1 MINYIL
7 KLLRVKQWYKNILIL
22 IPAFFAAVEWNAVLV
37 HNLLLGFVA
46 FSLLA
51 SAVYLIND
59 LKDKSSDAEHPTK
72 RFRLIASNK
81 LSKKN
86 AVLSIVLLLL
96 VSLSALF
103 WIDKIV
109 LFYAL
114 LYLFLNLSYSF
125 YLKKIPVIDIL
136 ILLMGYPIRILIGA
150 EITTVPISFWLYM
163 LVLSIA
169 LYVLLIK
176 RRSDVLL
183 NDNSAKVMFYTRINL
198 KQVLNVL
205 LAAILITYI
214 SYVLIV
220 YINHNS
226 FLLAIATIPFSFIAA
241 FLFHRDMLEHPHQD
255 PLSILSKDFIFVGGC
270 VIWTLLFGFT
280 LYL

>member
-1 MINYIL
+1 MVNYIL

-22 IPAFFAAVEWNAVLV
+22 IPAFFAAIVWNEKLALK
-37 HNLLLGFVA
+37 LLLGFIA

-59 LKDKSSDAEHPTK
+59 LKDKKSDIKHPTK
-72 RFRLIASNK
+72 RNRLIASNK

-86 AVLSIVLLLL
+86 AIVSIVILLFI
-96 VSLSALF
+96 SLSTLLFIDCEVFIYALF
-103 WIDKIV
+103 
-109 LFYAL
+109 
-114 LYLFLNLSYSF
+114 YLFLNLSYSF

-136 ILLMGYPIRILIGA
+136 ILIMGYPIRILIGA
-150 EITTVPISFWLYM
+150 EITTVTISLWLYI
-163 LVLSIA
+163 LVVSIA
-169 LYVLLIK
+169 LYILLIK

-183 NDNSAKVMFYTRINL
+183 NDNSSKLSFYNQMNL
-198 KQVLNVL
+198 KRVLNIL

-214 SYVLIV
+214 SYVLII
-220 YINHNS
+220 YINHDNF
-226 FLLAIATIPFSFIAA
+226 FLAMATIPFSLIAA

-255 PLSILSKDFIFVGGC
+255 PLSILSKDFIFVGVC
-270 VIWTLLFGFT
+270 LIWVLLFGFT

>member
-22 IPAFFAAVEWNAVLV
+22 IPAFFAAIVWSEELIL
-37 HNLLLGFVA
+37 NLLLGFLA

-59 LKDKSSDAEHPTK
+59 LKDRKSDAQHPIK
-72 RFRLIASNK
+72 SLRLIASNK

-86 AVLSIVLLLL
+86 AVLSIFILLFI
-96 VSLSALF
+96 SLSILF
-103 WIDKIV
+103 SIDQTV
-109 LFYAL
+109 FFYAL
-114 LYLFLNLSYSF
+114 LYLFLNLSYSL

-150 EITTVPISFWLYM
+150 EITTVPISFWLYI
-163 LVLSIA
+163 LVVIIA
-169 LYVLLIK
+169 LYILLIK
-176 RRSDVLL
+176 RRSDVLIS
-183 NDNSAKVMFYTRINL
+183 DNSSKVKFYSRINL
-198 KQVLNVL
+198 MQILNIL
-205 LAAILITYI
+205 LSLILCTYI
-214 SYVLIV
+214 GYVFIV
-220 YINHNS
+220 YINHSN

-255 PLSILSKDFIFVGGC
+255 PLSILSKDFIFVGVC
-270 VIWTLLFGFT
+270 LMWVLLFGFT